1 MRAKAAWHVAS
12 RWTRRVTPAGWLA
25 TARQPGHIEQLEK
38 PSSSRGEIR
47 GSWVGRRTGDPGKS
61 ADDERVTDGSVVA
74 PKRGNAR
81 GAKGPCCSRL
91 LRQHG
96 RQGCPD
102 KSTHHL
108 QDLKRGL
115 YARGKAG
122 PGGPGGVGGG
132 SVVTA
137 HSAAAAVGRIS
148 LGVKRAGERS
158 AGNPPAPFD
167 VAGVGNVARGAGL
180 RPPAKAVDSPPDP
193 TVRAPVLDPT
203 GGGRLEKGFVRG
215 TSLAAY
221 PTARPVR

>member
-1 MRAKAAWHVAS
+1 MRAKAARLVAS
-12 RWTRRVTPAGWLA
+12 RLTRRAAPAGWLA
-25 TARQPGHIEQLEK
+25 TARRPGHIEQLEK
-38 PSSSRGEIR
+38 PSSSRRESG
-47 GSWVGRRTGDPGKS
+47 GSWVGPITGSTGKG
-61 ADDERVTDGSVVA
+61 ADDERVTDGPVVA
-74 PKRGNAR
+74 AKRGNAR
-81 GAKGPCCSRL
+81 GAKGPCCSYL
-91 LRQHG
+91 LRQQG

-137 HSAAAAVGRIS
+137 QSAAAAVGRIS

-167 VAGVGNVARGAGL
+167 VAGAGDVARGAGL
-180 RPPAKAVDSPPDP
+180 RPPAKAVELSPDP
-193 TVRAPVLDPT
+193 TVRAPALDPT
-203 GGGRLEKGFVRG
+203 
-215 TSLAAY
+215 
-221 PTARPVR
+221 